1 MAVRQA
7 AAQTRERLIDA
18 AVQTIHAVG
27 AANLTLDA
35 VAKVAGVSK
44 GGLLHHFP
52 SKDALIEAVLRHFFV
67 AFQRSV
73 QQQYESEKSTP
84 GRWTRA
90 YVRATFAEDL
100 LPLELSTMLVSMLGE
115 NSILM
120 ALMREDFAYWQVRL
134 LNDGLP
140 PARATIIRHAADSY
154 WVERLLQVESENQP
168 TRQQLLDELLRLT
181 EV

>member
-35 VAKVAGVSK
+35 VAKEAGVSK

-52 SKDALIEAVLRHFFV
+52 SKDALMEAVLRYFFV
-67 AFQRSV
+67 AFQQSV
-73 QQQYESEKSTP
+73 QQHYENEKNAA
-84 GRWTRA
+84 GRWARA
-90 YVRATFAEDL
+90 YVRATFTEHA
-100 LPLELSTMLVSMLGE
+100 LPLELNTMLFSLMGE

-120 ALMREDFAYWQVRL
+120 ALIKEDFAYWQVRL

-140 PARATIIRHAADSY
+140 PARATIIRQAADSY
-154 WVERLLQVESENQP
+154 WIERLLQVESENQP
-168 TRQQLLDELLRLT
+168 TRQSLLDELLRLT
-181 EV
+181 EI